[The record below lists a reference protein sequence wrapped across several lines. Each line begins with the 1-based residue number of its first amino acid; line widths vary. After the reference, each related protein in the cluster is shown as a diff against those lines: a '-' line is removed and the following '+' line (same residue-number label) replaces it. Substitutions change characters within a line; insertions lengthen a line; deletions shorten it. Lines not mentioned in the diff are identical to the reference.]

1 MAWARE
7 RFEGITAIMSCA
19 LKCAL
24 KASASKALS
33 AIRISAGR
41 PLTSASVW
49 VMSCA
54 WPGVRGMRSGFPSV
68 STAMCSLVLSPPRE
82 RPMA

>member
-7 RFEGITAIMSCA
+7 RFEGITARMSCV

-24 KASASKALS
+24 KASASKALL
-33 AIRISAGR
+33 AIKISAGR
-41 PLTSASVW
+41 PLTSASAW
-49 VMSCA
+49 VMSGA
-54 WPGVRGMRSGFPSV
+54 WPGVRRTRSGLPSA
-68 STAMCSLVLSPPRE
+68 STAMCSLVLRPPRE